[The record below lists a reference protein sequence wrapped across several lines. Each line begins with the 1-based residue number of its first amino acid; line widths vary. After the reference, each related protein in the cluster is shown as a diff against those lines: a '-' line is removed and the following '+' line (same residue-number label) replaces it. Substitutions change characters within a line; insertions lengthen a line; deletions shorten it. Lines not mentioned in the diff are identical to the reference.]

1 MNEYEPDLPMLEYI
15 MHTNQK
21 IGKKK
26 IYLFLDFDG
35 VINVFYQEGTPEYE
49 KKVKESLEKFDFAD
63 RDCVKRLDAFCRDY
77 PVKVIISSS
86 WRFGKLKECIAY
98 LKNAGLKNEKAI
110 VDTTQTK
117 VFQSR
122 EADIEQYLLVHPD
135 FTGFLIFDDM
145 NMPHFQSYL
154 VQTDSF
160 HGWDEAKDELARNIV
175 RKF

>member
-77 PVKVIISSS
+77 PVEVIISSS

-122 EADIEQYLLVHPD
+122 EADIEQYLLAHPD

>member
-1 MNEYEPDLPMLEYI
+1 MNEYEPDLPMLAHI
-15 MHTNQK
+15 MHINQK
-21 IGKKK
+21 KRKKK

-49 KKVKESLEKFDFAD
+49 KKVKESRERFDFAD
-63 RDCVKRLDAFCRDY
+63 RNCVKRLDKFCEDY
-77 PVKVIISSS
+77 PVEVIISSS
-86 WRFGKLKECIAY
+86 WRFGKLKECIMY
-98 LKNAGLKNEKAI
+98 LKNAGLRNENAI

-122 EADIEQYLLVHPD
+122 EADIEQYLLAHPD

-160 HGWDEAKDELARNIV
+160 HGWDEEKDKLARNIV